1 MHLRLYLLSFAVGC
15 SLESHPCVVA
25 AKRKEAVKTERR
37 HDILQLSPECKRG
50 NGDSCNALGDIY
62 ATPEWGG
69 GKMVTVAKHLNNR
82 ACENGNGE
90 GCYQIG
96 AWGSGCELGH
106 THSCEL
112 AGCVSIE
119 MVTASM
125 SAVQ

>member
-62 ATPEWGG
+62 AQ
-69 GKMVTVAKHLNNR
+69 
-82 ACENGNGE
+82 NGE
-90 GCYQIG
+90 GARWSLSPNTSTTVPARTETVKAAIKSVLG
-96 AWGSGCELGH
+96 A
-106 THSCEL
+106 
-112 AGCVSIE
+112 AAVSWVIPIR
-119 MVTASM
+119 ASWQG
-125 SAVQ
+125 V